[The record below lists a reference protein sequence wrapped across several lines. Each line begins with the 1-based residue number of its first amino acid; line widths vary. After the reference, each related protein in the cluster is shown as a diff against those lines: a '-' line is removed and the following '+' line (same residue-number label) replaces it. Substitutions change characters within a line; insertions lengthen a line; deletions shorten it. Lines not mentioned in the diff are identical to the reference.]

1 LRQPLLTNIANKIER
16 KQAEKDKL
24 CEALAKTEEKMA
36 AVKKELGS
44 LQTEYATALAQE
56 TAKLLL
62 KEKIDLS
69 ALTAKSIVTAIKN
82 IESSEEKDES
92 NSTDSQLP
100 NNNISESEMKNG
112 LTNTENFSTAD
123 SLEDESGTSDYY
135 GYA

>member
-1 LRQPLLTNIANKIER
+1 MRQPLLTNIANKIER

-24 CEALAKTEEKMA
+24 CEVLTKTEAKMA

-82 IESSEEKDES
+82 IEPIEEKNES
-92 NSTDSQLP
+92 TPTDSQLP
-100 NNNISESEMKNG
+100 NSNISESDKKND
-112 LTNTENFSTAD
+112 LAKTEKFSTAD
-123 SLEDESGTSDYY
+123 SYEDETGTSDYY

>member
-82 IESSEEKDES
+82 IESIEEKDES
-92 NSTDSQLP
+92 TPTDAQQQD
-100 NNNISESEMKNG
+100 NNLSENEMKNG
-112 LTNTENFSTAD
+112 LTNTEKFSSAD
-123 SLEDESGTSDYY
+123 SYEDEAGTSDYY

>member
-1 LRQPLLTNIANKIER
+1 MRQPLLTNIANKIER

-24 CEALAKTEEKMA
+24 CEVLSKTEEKMA
-36 AVKKELGS
+36 AVKKELGN

-82 IESSEEKDES
+82 IESIEEKDES

-123 SLEDESGTSDYY
+123 SLEDESGASDYY